1 MRDAIAISVVLRKR
15 WKETGFVNLLAWL
28 LLLVITILVTLQTR
42 CLIDKIQYFATYFI
56 ICGRQFET
64 DWNKI
69 SDEKRRK
76 NDYLFVKINS
86 LHEKG
91 QHNTGT
97 LYGF

>member
-1 MRDAIAISVVLRKR
+1 MRDAITIPVVLRKR
-15 WKETGFVNLLAWL
+15 WEVTGFVNLLAWL
-28 LLLVITILVTLQTR
+28 PLLVITILVTLQTM

-56 ICGRQFET
+56 IYGRQFET

-76 NDYLFVKINS
+76 KDYLFVKINS

-91 QHNTGT
+91 QNNTGT